1 MHCQRRYRKGLPS
14 GTPPASRGALVGAT
28 PLLVTGTHTFTF
40 TQALH
45 TPVLPPSQTFCGIL
59 FVIIQASKSTN
70 KLACL
75 LTASSSTTV
84 PQPEASRQLPDSNN
98 STIYCRSSQIG
109 SQATNSQSALP
120 SPTPLSLKSLGMRI
134 MCKNP
139 DINPSPTFPT
149 CTPLGKI
156 AAEPLALHA
165 ASVRSRS
172 RAGLRRE
179 WTERKG

>member
-1 MHCQRRYRKGLPS
+1 MLACVRNHTDTHSHSHKHFTHLCFLRVKRFAGFCSSSSKQ
-14 GTPPASRGALVGAT
+14 ASRLIS
-28 PLLVTGTHTFTF
+28 L
-40 TQALH
+40 
-45 TPVLPPSQTFCGIL
+45 
-59 FVIIQASKSTN
+59 
-70 KLACL
+70 LACL
-75 LTASSSTTV
+75 RLHHPQQFHKTTTRSIS
-84 PQPEASRQLPDSNN
+84 PIARFEQFHN
-98 STIYCRSSQIG
+98 CRSSQIG
-109 SQATNSQSALP
+109 SQATDSQSALP
-120 SPTPLSLKSLGMRI
+120 SPTPLSLKSLGMSI